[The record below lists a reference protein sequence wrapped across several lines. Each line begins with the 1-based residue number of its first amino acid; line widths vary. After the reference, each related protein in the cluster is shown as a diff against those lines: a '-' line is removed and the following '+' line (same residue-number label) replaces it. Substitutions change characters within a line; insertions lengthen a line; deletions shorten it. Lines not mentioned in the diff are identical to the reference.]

1 MIKVSS
7 LTEQDFLDKET
18 CMLLQNNGI
27 DMTDA
32 NYFIGTIHKEDY
44 IVHKSEDAALRLYH
58 PVPTYTLSE
67 LLRKLQGKLLTKMKK
82 GKVQAPL
89 EMYRRGKDYVYG
101 YYFEKG
107 IVNKDMLLLRN
118 IEGTGKT
125 PISGAAFLL
134 LSCVRCNDIEGDRYV
149 KNINE

>member
-1 MIKVSS
+1 MIKVSN

-18 CMLLQNNGI
+18 CMLLQRNGV

-44 IVHKSEDAALRLYH
+44 VVHKSEDAALRLYH

-67 LLRKLQGKLLTKMKK
+67 LLRKLPGKMLTKMKE

-89 EMYRRGKDYVYG
+89 EMYRKGKDYVYG
-101 YYFEKG
+101 YYFDKN
-107 IVNKDMLLLRN
+107 IANKDILLLRN
-118 IEGTGKT
+118 IEGASRT
-125 PISGAAFLL
+125 PILGAAFLL
-134 LSCVRCNDIEGDRYV
+134 LSCVRCKDIEGDRYV